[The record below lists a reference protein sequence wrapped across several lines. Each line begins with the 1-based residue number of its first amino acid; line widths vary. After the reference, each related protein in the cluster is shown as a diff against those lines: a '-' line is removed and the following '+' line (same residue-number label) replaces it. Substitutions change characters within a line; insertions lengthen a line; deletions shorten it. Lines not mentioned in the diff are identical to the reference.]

1 MILTI
6 LVLIFL
12 MAPISLFIHELG
24 HVLPGLFFGSERSII
39 HIGRGSTLFCWRGKK
54 LELSIQ
60 LWFFQGAY
68 SINER
73 SPVFSNH
80 EKIWISVGGPLLNGL
95 LAFILFVFFSEL
107 KLPYVKVF
115 LLFNLYLAVVNL
127 IPFSFKGKGSDG
139 YRVWQLLQRKWKRVE

>member
-6 LVLIFL
+6 IVLIFL

-39 HIGRGSTLFCWRGKK
+39 HIGRGSSLLHWRGKK
-54 LELSIQ
+54 LELSIH

-73 SPVFSNH
+73 SPVFTNY
-80 EKIWISVGGPLLNGL
+80 EKILISVGGPLLNGL
-95 LAFILFVFFSEL
+95 LALTLSVFFSEVEN
-107 KLPYVKVF
+107 PYVKVF
-115 LLFNLYLAVVNL
+115 LLFNLYLATVNL

-139 YRVWQLLQRKWKRVE
+139 YRVLQLIKRIWKRVE

>member
-6 LVLIFL
+6 IVLIFL
-12 MAPISLFIHELG
+12 VAPISLFIHELG
-24 HVLPGLFFGSERSII
+24 HVLPGLFFRSERSII
-39 HIGRGSTLFCWRGKK
+39 HIGRGTVFFRCRWQKIELF
-54 LELSIQ
+54 IH

-73 SPVFSNH
+73 SPVFSNY
-80 EKIWISVGGPLLNGL
+80 EKIWISVGGPLLNGF
-95 LAFILFVFFSEL
+95 LAFILFVSLSEFDHT
-107 KLPYVKVF
+107 YVKVF

-139 YRVWQLLQRKWKRVE
+139 YLVLQLLKRIGKRVE